1 METAHTFTANWDGP
15 QTINNKLETETQ
27 TTQDTTQTSNRIN

>member
-15 QTINNKLETETQ
+15 QTINNKLETET
-27 TTQDTTQTSNRIN
+27 TQDTTQTSNRIN